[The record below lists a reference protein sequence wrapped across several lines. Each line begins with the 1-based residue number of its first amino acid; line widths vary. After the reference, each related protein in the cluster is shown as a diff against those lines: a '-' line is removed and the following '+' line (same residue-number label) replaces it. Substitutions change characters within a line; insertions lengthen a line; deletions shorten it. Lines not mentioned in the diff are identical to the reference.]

1 MPLSHPKRLTPYK
14 RDAVSF
20 WHKMLISNHGIL
32 FQEAYSVAR
41 QFNLIPPVCEQAE
54 YHYFQRDKVEVQL
67 PELYHKIGQTPSVQ
81 QLCLS
86 LFYQFNVHFVSL
98 PCLPLF
104 YSFRCWSDDLVSTC
118 LWINHRE
125 VQRRCARVL
134 QSSNEGQFDLTGPP
148 LGFLSL
154 KISLGVI
161 LSPISGAQ
169 RCEISTVSML
179 FSIFSS

>member
-1 MPLSHPKRLTPYK
+1 MPLSHPERLTPYK

-86 LFYQFNVHFVSL
+86 LFTSLMCISFHSHVYPCSTLSGVGAMTWSPLACGLITGKYSDGVPECSRAAMKVSL
-98 PCLPLF
+98 
-104 YSFRCWSDDLVSTC
+104 
-118 LWINHRE
+118 I
-125 VQRRCARVL
+125 
-134 QSSNEGQFDLTGPP
+134 
-148 LGFLSL
+148 
-154 KISLGVI
+154 
-161 LSPISGAQ
+161 
-169 RCEISTVSML
+169 
-179 FSIFSS
+179 